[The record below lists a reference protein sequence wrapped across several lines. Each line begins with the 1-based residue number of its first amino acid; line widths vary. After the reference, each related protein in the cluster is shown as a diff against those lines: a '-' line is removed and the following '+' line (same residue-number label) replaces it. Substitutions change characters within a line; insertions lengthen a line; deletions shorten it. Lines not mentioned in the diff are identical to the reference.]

1 MLFSLIPTVIS
12 PAWSTPLTLVPYAD
26 GPVVARATDQTVIL
40 WLMHF
45 IPFLRVRCSPET
57 EIIGV
62 DDAEMGEFAYDYVG
76 IENEIGHNPHEEL
89 NALNGGREPQHK
101 AATHE
106 SSDAEKAATSPA

>member
-1 MLFSLIPTVIS
+1 
-12 PAWSTPLTLVPYAD
+12 
-26 GPVVARATDQTVIL
+26 
-40 WLMHF
+40 MHF
-45 IPFLRVRCSPET
+45 IPFLRLRCSPET

>member
-1 MLFSLIPTVIS
+1 MLDSHTRLGK
-12 PAWSTPLTLVPYAD
+12 LQTL
-26 GPVVARATDQTVIL
+26 IL
-40 WLMHF
+40 WIMHF
-45 IPFLRVRCSPET
+45 IPGLRLRCGQET

-101 AATHE
+101 ATHD
-106 SSDAEKAATSPA
+106 SSEAEKAAST